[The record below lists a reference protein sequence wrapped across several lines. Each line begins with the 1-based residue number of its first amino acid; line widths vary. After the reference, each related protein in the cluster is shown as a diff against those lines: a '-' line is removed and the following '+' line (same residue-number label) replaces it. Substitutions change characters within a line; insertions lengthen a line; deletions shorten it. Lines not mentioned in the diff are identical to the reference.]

1 MRPRILAA
9 IVGVALLAIAT
20 LAIPLSVRLA
30 NDARD
35 QSSAR
40 LERAAAAATQRVPN
54 TITAK
59 SHIALP
65 DLAYDGELAVY
76 DIGGAR
82 RGGEGPDTA
91 DAASRLALSG
101 HTSDQVTGS
110 DRVVAV
116 PVVHGLRVVAAVRA
130 AEPIDVTSDQI
141 ERQRLTIALFAA
153 AAIAIAII
161 VGLWL
166 SAVLSRPLARLRDAA
181 TRLGHGDF
189 TVRAPRSG
197 IAEADAA
204 ASALNDTAVRL
215 EELVDRERTFSAHAS
230 HQLRTPLASLRLAV
244 EAELAQPRSDP
255 KTALEEVLNETDRLE
270 ATIEDLLLLARGT
283 EEPGPADLHAVVR
296 DARDRWHGRYA
307 AVGRSLHVRTVRD
320 AHLEAH
326 ASTAALGQIL
336 DVLLDNALQHG
347 RGMVQLSLRP
357 GVGGGAVISVEDDG
371 PGVTGDAASVFSANA
386 RGGHGFGLPLAAA
399 LADAEG
405 ARLRLAHRGPGPV
418 FELAVR

>member
-9 IVGVALLAIAT
+9 IVLVALLAIAT

-35 QSSAR
+35 QSTTR
-40 LERAAAAATQRVPN
+40 LERAAATATQRVPN
-54 TITAK
+54 AITPK
-59 SHIALP
+59 SRFALP
-65 DLAYDGELAVY
+65 DLAYDGDLAVY
-76 DIGGAR
+76 DTRGVR
-82 RGGEGPDTA
+82 RGGEGPVAA
-91 DAASRLALSG
+91 DAATRLALAG
-101 HTSDQVTGS
+101 HTSDDVT
-110 DRVVAV
+110 DANRVVAT
-116 PVVHGLRVVAAVRA
+116 PVVRGLRVIAAVRA

-141 ERQRLTIALFAA
+141 ERQRLAIGLFAA
-153 AAIAIAII
+153 AAIAIAVVI
-161 VGLWL
+161 GLWL

-181 TRLGHGDF
+181 TRLGQGDF

-204 ASALNDTAVRL
+204 ASALNNTAARL
-215 EELVDRERTFSAHAS
+215 EDLVDRERTFSAHAS

-255 KTALEEVLNETDRLE
+255 TMALEEVLNETDRLE
-270 ATIEDLLLLARGT
+270 ETIEDLLLLARGSA
-283 EEPGPADLHAVVR
+283 EPGPADLQAVVR
-296 DARDRWHGRYA
+296 DANDRWHGRYA
-307 AVGRSLHVRTVRD
+307 AVGRPLRVHTVRD

-336 DVLLDNALQHG
+336 DVLLDNALRHG
-347 RGMVQLSLRP
+347 RGVVQLSLRP

-371 PGVTGDAASVFSANA
+371 PGVSGDAASVFSTSAQ
-386 RGGHGFGLPLAAA
+386 GGHGLGLPLAAA
-399 LADAEG
+399 LANAEG
-405 ARLRLAHRGPGPV
+405 ARLRLARGGPGPV

>member
-1 MRPRILAA
+1 VRPRILAA

-30 NDARD
+30 NDARG
-35 QSSAR
+35 QSTAR
-40 LERAAAAATQRVPN
+40 LERAAATASQRVPDVL
-54 TITAK
+54 TPT

-65 DLAYDGELAVY
+65 DLAYDGDVAVY
-76 DIGGAR
+76 DGRGDR
-82 RGGEGPDTA
+82 RGGEGPVTA
-91 DAASRLALSG
+91 DAGTRLALTG
-101 HTSDQVTGS
+101 HTSNAVMGA

-116 PVVHGLRVVAAVRA
+116 PVVRGRRVVAAIRA
-130 AEPIDVTSDQI
+130 AEPIDVTTDQI
-141 ERQRLTIALFAA
+141 DRQRLTIALFAA
-153 AAIAIAII
+153 AAIAIAVVI
-161 VGLWL
+161 GLWL

-204 ASALNDTAVRL
+204 ASALNNTAARL
-215 EELVDRERTFSAHAS
+215 EDLVDRERTFSAHAS

-244 EAELAQPRSDP
+244 EAELAQPRPDP
-255 KTALEEVLNETDRLE
+255 KTALEEVLKETDRLE
-270 ATIEDLLLLARGT
+270 ETIEDLLLLARGT
-283 EEPGPADLHAVVR
+283 AEPGPADLQVVVR
-296 DARDRWHGRYA
+296 DANDRWHGRFA
-307 AVGRSLHVRTVRD
+307 AVGRPLRVRTVRD
-320 AHLEAH
+320 AHLEGH

-347 RGMVQLSLRP
+347 RGVVQLSLRP

-371 PGVTGDAASVFSANA
+371 PGVSGDAASVFSTNGQ
-386 RGGHGFGLPLAAA
+386 GGHGFGLPLAAA

-405 ARLRLAHRGPGPV
+405 ARLRLAHGGPGPV